1 MIRES
6 LNEHLRSS
14 IINYCVTLETLSKK
28 FDDLMNKHGFRRL
41 IFDLYGSWQLNSDL
55 RRFK

>member
-41 IFDLYGSWQLNSDL
+41 IFDLYGSW
-55 RRFK
+55 